1 MRKNKDGIKKPYL
14 LSVEQIR
21 EKTKSKTGQIVLG
34 ILCFSLL
41 SFFVINLRS
50 FIFASE
56 YFSVSEIEI
65 TGKHSGRIDYPL
77 TRLKNNSNIF
87 KVNLNK
93 ISRRLKH
100 EHPDV
105 QRAIVKRV
113 MPNKLLIEILQRHPV
128 AQIVVRPHPE
138 GNSKRYLYSVNED
151 GYILANLGTRQ
162 NEEIPVIK
170 GAGLNLKRI
179 EVGRR
184 YNEVNLQCA
193 LSFLKVLNKSGFT
206 RRYKVTKIDVT
217 NLRSMS
223 FFIDHRL
230 EVKIG
235 NKNWDK
241 KVENLGSILQ
251 SMNIDYSQDYY
262 MDLRFKDFVFGK
274 K

>member
-1 MRKNKDGIKKPYL
+1 MRKKNNGIKKPYL
-14 LSVEQIR
+14 LNVEQIR

-34 ILCFSLL
+34 ALCFILL
-41 SFFVINLRS
+41 SFFVINLHS

-77 TRLKNNSNIF
+77 SRLKTSSNIF

-100 EHPDV
+100 EYPDV
-105 QRAIVKRV
+105 QKAIVNRIL
-113 MPNKLLIEILQRHPV
+113 PNKLFIEILRRHPV
-128 AQIVVRPHPE
+128 AQIVVRPHKE
-138 GNSKRYLYSVNED
+138 ENSKRYLYSVNED

-162 NEEIPVIK
+162 DTEIPVIK

-184 YNEVNLQCA
+184 YEQANLQCA

-206 RRYKVTKIDVT
+206 RRYRVTKIDVT
-217 NLRSMS
+217 NPRSMS

-251 SMNIDYSQDYY
+251 SMNIDYSQDYC
-262 MDLRFKDFVFGK
+262 MDLRFNDFVFRK